1 LFSGAFPLGMQ
12 LANCCVMSHAATKL
26 RSSNKSTVDIYMQ
39 ARLPRLTHE
48 QTLALSREFLAL
60 REQCAS
66 DSSNTN
72 DPRQTKLASLRRRL
86 VEANLPLVVSIA
98 YRHVGHG
105 LSLQDLVQEG
115 TLGLMRAVEGFDPEL
130 GYRFSTYAT
139 WWIRQCMQRAM
150 DKHSRTVRVPSH
162 LLQARRALQRQ
173 RRNLQTKTGYEPTA
187 EELAE
192 ACGDSVE
199 NVERLQTLGAA
210 AISLDD
216 SGTQDDHSVPLVQ
229 RLPDEVVTCP
239 ITERAARQENEA
251 MQAWLESLSDLE
263 HTVIASR
270 FGLDGSRELTL
281 QEVGE
286 RCNRS
291 REGVRQIEARALQ
304 KLRRRSGAY
313 QRESR

>member
-1 LFSGAFPLGMQ
+1 MP
-12 LANCCVMSHAATKL
+12 HPATKL
-26 RSSNKSTVDIYMQ
+26 RNSNKSTVDIYMQ
-39 ARLPRLTHE
+39 SRLPRLTHE
-48 QTLALSREFLAL
+48 QTLALSREYLAL
-60 REQCAS
+60 RDECGS
-66 DSSNTN
+66 DSSNSN
-72 DPRQTKLASLRRRL
+72 DPRQGKLDRLRRTL

-98 YRHVGHG
+98 YRHTGHG

-162 LLQARRALQRQ
+162 LLQARRQLQRE
-173 RRNLQTKTGYEPTA
+173 RRKLQSQLGYEPTMA
-187 EELAE
+187 DLAE
-192 ACGDSVE
+192 ACGDTIE
-199 NVERLQTLGAA
+199 NVERLTTLGSPS
-210 AISLDD
+210 ISLDD
-216 SGTQDDHSVPLVQ
+216 AGSHDEHTVPLVQ
-229 RLPDEVVTCP
+229 RLPDEVVHCP
-239 ITERAARQENEA
+239 ITERGARQENEA
-251 MQAWLESLSDLE
+251 MKAWLESLSELE
-263 HTVIASR
+263 HTVITSR

-304 KLRRRSGAY
+304 KLRRRSTSY
-313 QRESR
+313 KRESR